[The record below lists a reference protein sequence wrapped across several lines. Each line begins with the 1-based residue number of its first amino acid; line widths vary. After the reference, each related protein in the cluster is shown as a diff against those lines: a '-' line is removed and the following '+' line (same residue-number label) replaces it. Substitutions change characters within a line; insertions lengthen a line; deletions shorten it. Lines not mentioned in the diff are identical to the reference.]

1 MLKKA
6 SVTFALLMLA
16 ACARTPKNV
25 VDDVGK
31 AIGAGNLKSIQYSG
45 SGYIYAIGQSYQP
58 NDPYSKF
65 NLKGYTRLVDYDK
78 GALREEDVRTQF
90 ENPPRGGGQQP
101 VIGERR
107 AVAFLSGDSAW
118 NAGANG
124 APAPAP
130 TAVEER
136 QVQLAITPHGWVKAA
151 AAAANPTME
160 SKTEDGKPVT
170 VVSFILKGKYK
181 VSGFVNDQNL
191 LTKVDTWLP
200 NPVLGDMLVETTYSD
215 YKDFGGV
222 KFPAKIVQTQGGF
235 PVLDLTVSEVQPNAA
250 VANLEVPEVVRGA
263 TAPPVHVESQKLGDG
278 VWFLGGGSHNSVLVE
293 FKDYVAV
300 VEGPLDEARSLA
312 VIAEVKKLV
321 PNKPIRY
328 LINSHH
334 HFDHS
339 GGIRTFVAEGATII
353 TQEMNRP
360 YYEKTFA
367 MPRTLSPDE
376 LSKNPKEAKFVTV
389 TDKYVLTDGARRLE
403 LYTAQGNGHNA
414 GLLIAY
420 LPKEKLLIEPDL
432 FTPPPPNASPP
443 AAVSPYTAS
452 LQENIKR
459 LKLDVRQIAPL
470 HGRVVPVAELQKA
483 LTVRKKG

>member
-1 MLKKA
+1 MLQKA
-6 SVTFALLMLA
+6 SVTLALLMLA
-16 ACARTPKNV
+16 GCARTPKSV

-45 SGYIYAIGQSYQP
+45 SGYIYAIGQSFQP
-58 NDPYSKF
+58 NDRYSKF
-65 NLKGYTRLVDYDK
+65 NLKSYTRLVDYDK

-90 ENPPRGGGQQP
+90 ENPPRGGGVQP

-118 NAGANG
+118 NAGPNG
-124 APAPAP
+124 APALVPA
-130 TAVEER
+130 AVEER

-170 VVSFILKGKYK
+170 VVSFTLKGKYK

-191 LTKVDTWLP
+191 LDKVDTWLP

-215 YKDFGGV
+215 YKDFAGV
-222 KFPAKIVQTQGGF
+222 KFPTKIVQTQGGF
-235 PVLDLTVSEVQPNAA
+235 PILELNVSEVQPNAA
-250 VANLEVPEVVRGA
+250 ANIDVPEAVRS
-263 TAPPVHVESQKLGDG
+263 APAPAVHVESQKLGDG
-278 VWFLGGGSHNSVLVE
+278 VWFLAGGTHNSVLVE

-328 LINSHH
+328 LINTHH

-339 GGIRTFVAEGATII
+339 GGIRTYVAEGATII
-353 TQEMNRP
+353 THEMNRP

-389 TDKYVLTDGARRLE
+389 TDKYVLTDGVRRLE
-403 LYTAQGNGHNA
+403 LYAVQGNGHNA
-414 GLLIAY
+414 GLIVAY
-420 LPKEKLLIEPDL
+420 LPKEKVLIEPDL
-432 FTPPPPNASPP
+432 FNPPPPNTPPP

-470 HGRVVPVAELQKA
+470 HGRVVPVAEMQKA
-483 LTVRKKG
+483 LSAKKKT

>member
-1 MLKKA
+1 MLKKV

-16 ACARTPKNV
+16 GCARTAKNV

-31 AIGAGNLKSIQYSG
+31 EIGAGNLKSIQYSG
-45 SGYIYAIGQSYQP
+45 SGYIYAIGQSFQP
-58 NDPYSKF
+58 NDRYSKF
-65 NLKGYTRLVDYDK
+65 NLKSYTRLVDYDK

-90 ENPPRGGGQQP
+90 ENPPRGGGVQP

-118 NAGANG
+118 NIGANG
-124 APAPAP
+124 SPAP
-130 TAVEER
+130 TSAALEER
-136 QVQLAITPHGWVKAA
+136 QLQLAITPHGWVKAA

-170 VVSFILKGKYK
+170 VVTFTLKGKYK

-191 LTKVDTWLP
+191 LEKVDTWLP

-215 YKDFGGV
+215 YKDSAGV
-222 KFPAKIVQTQGGF
+222 KFPTKIVQTQGGF
-235 PVLDLTVSEVQPNAA
+235 PVLELTVSEVQPNAA
-250 VANLEVPEVVRGA
+250 ANIDVPEAVRS
-263 TAPPVHVESQKLGDG
+263 APPPAIRVESQKLGDG
-278 VWFLGGGSHNSVLVE
+278 VWFLAGGTHNSVLVE

-300 VEGPLDEARSLA
+300 VEGPLDEGRSLA

-339 GGIRTFVAEGATII
+339 GGIRTYVAEGATII
-353 TQEMNRP
+353 THEMNRP

-367 MPRTLSPDE
+367 MPRTLSPDA
-376 LSKNPKEAKFVTV
+376 LSKNPKEAKFETV

-403 LYTAQGNGHNA
+403 LYAVQGNGHNA

-420 LPKEKLLIEPDL
+420 LPKEKVLIEPDL
-432 FTPPPPNASPP
+432 FNPPPPNTPPPP
-443 AAVSPYTAS
+443 AVSPYTAS
-452 LQENIKR
+452 LQETIKR

-483 LTVRKKG
+483 VAPRKKG

>member
-1 MLKKA
+1 MLKKEFI
-6 SVTFALLMLA
+6 VLALLMLTG
-16 ACARTPKNV
+16 CARTAKNV
-25 VDDVGK
+25 VDDAGK

-45 SGYIYAIGQSYQP
+45 SGYIYAIGQSFQP

-65 NLKGYTRLVDYDK
+65 NLKSYTRVVDYDK
-78 GALREEDVRTQF
+78 GASREEDVRTQF
-90 ENPPRGGGQQP
+90 ENPPRGGGLQP

-124 APAPAP
+124 ASAPAP
-130 TAVEER
+130 TTVEER

-160 SKTEDGKPVT
+160 SKTEDGKQVT
-170 VVSFILKGKYK
+170 VVSFTLKGKYK
-181 VSGFVNDQNL
+181 ISGFVDGQNL
-191 LTKVDTWLP
+191 LEKVDTWLP

-215 YKDFGGV
+215 YKDFAGV
-222 KFPAKIVQTQGGF
+222 KFPTKIVQTQGGF

-250 VANLEVPEVVRGA
+250 ANIDVPEAVRGA
-263 TAPPVHVESQKLGDG
+263 TPPAPHVESQKLADG
-278 VWFLGGGSHNSVLVE
+278 VWFLAGGTHNSVLVE

-300 VEGPLDEARSLA
+300 VEGPLDEERSLA
-312 VIAEVKKLV
+312 VITEVKKLV

-339 GGIRTFVAEGATII
+339 GGIRTYVAEGATII
-353 TQEMNRP
+353 THEMNKP

-367 MPRTLSPDE
+367 MPRTLNPDQ
-376 LSKNPKEAKFVTV
+376 LSKNPKEAKFETV
-389 TDKYVLTDGARRLE
+389 ADKYELTDGVRKLE
-403 LYTAQGNGHNA
+403 LYLAQGNGHNA

-432 FTPPPPNASPP
+432 FTPPPPNAPP
-443 AAVSPYTAS
+443 AAAVSPYIAS
-452 LQENIKR
+452 LADNIKR
-459 LKLDVRQIAPL
+459 LKLDVKQIAPL
-470 HGRVVPVAELQKA
+470 HGRVVPMAELQKA
-483 LTVRKKG
+483 LTPKRAK

>member
-1 MLKKA
+1 MLKKV

-16 ACARTPKNV
+16 GCARTPKNV

-31 AIGAGNLKSIQYSG
+31 AIGSGNLKSIRYSG

-58 NDPYSKF
+58 NDRYSKF
-65 NLKGYTRLVDYDK
+65 NLKSYTRVVDYDK
-78 GALREEDVRTQF
+78 GALQDEDVRTQF
-90 ENPPRGGGQQP
+90 EDPPRGGGVQP

-118 NAGANG
+118 NIGANG
-124 APAPAP
+124 APAPAAAA
-130 TAVEER
+130 TEER

-151 AAAANPTME
+151 TAAENPTME
-160 SKTEDGKPVT
+160 SKTEDGKPET
-170 VVSFILKGKYK
+170 VVSFTWKGKYK

-191 LTKVDTWLP
+191 LEKVDTWLP

-215 YKDFGGV
+215 YKDFAGV
-222 KFPAKIVQTQGGF
+222 KFPTKIVQTQGGF
-235 PVLDLTVSEVQPNAA
+235 PVLELTVSDVQPNAA
-250 VANLEVPEVVRGA
+250 ANIDVPEAVRS
-263 TAPPVHVESQKLGDG
+263 APPPVARVESQKLGDG
-278 VWFLGGGSHNSVLVE
+278 VWFLAGGTHNSVLVD

-300 VEGPLDEARSLA
+300 IEGPLDEGRSLA
-312 VIAEVKKLV
+312 VIAEVKKLA

-328 LINSHH
+328 LINTHH

-339 GGIRTFVAEGATII
+339 GGIRTYVAEGATII
-353 TQEMNRP
+353 THEMNRP

-403 LYTAQGNGHNA
+403 LYAVQGNGHNA
-414 GLLIAY
+414 GLVIAY

-432 FTPPPPNASPP
+432 FNPPPPNTPPPP
-443 AAVSPYTAS
+443 AVSPYTAS
-452 LQENIKR
+452 LQETIKR

-483 LTVRKKG
+483 LTAKKKT